1 MPQDVSQDIVS
12 IREWLAKES
21 HLPTDFGNY
30 PSNKWLGKYIGTYL
44 RSIYIRLGFL
54 TLQVYSSS
62 NPYLGTYLH
71 LSR

>member
-30 PSNKWLGKYIGTYL
+30 PSKKLL
-44 RSIYIRLGFL
+44 
-54 TLQVYSSS
+54 
-62 NPYLGTYLH
+62 
-71 LSR
+71 